1 MNTKI
6 LVFNTVTANGADVQT
21 SSSMVTLTGAADGGS
36 VTFNQKM
43 LVAYAGRQ
51 VRVAGTNQVST
62 FTITAA
68 NNASYAIVIEATNKI
83 TGSPQNFPYAYV
95 SDASATTAEICNAFV
110 AAINADNR
118 ISVTASNVGDV
129 LTLTGET
136 PYFTFN
142 GYNAN
147 PNGTTVV
154 YAVTTPGVVGKWSG
168 TLINNTNFASSD
180 IVAANN
186 YTAFIFTHE
195 NRIPRDADDLKR
207 EVQQVVVFVN
217 EAATDYASL
226 AGPLGTLTAALTGY
240 ATTWSAAAGTG
251 SSVTNGVLTLG
262 GADVFY
268 GNSDTNV
275 GLIAGDYI
283 LIGSVGYQLG
293 SILTGTT
300 AETATTPNDAATAT
314 TRYIQYRKF

>member
-1 MNTKI
+1 MKTQI

-21 SSSMVTLTGAADGGS
+21 SSSMVTLSGAADGSS
-36 VTFNQKM
+36 VTFNQKL

-51 VRVAGTNQVST
+51 VRVAGTAQVST

-68 NNASYAIVIEATNKI
+68 NNTNYAIVIEATNKF
-83 TGSPQNFPYAYV
+83 TGSPQNFPYTYT

-110 AAINADNR
+110 AAINADPR
-118 ISVTASNVGDV
+118 ISVVASNAGDV

-147 PNGTTVV
+147 PNGSTIV

-168 TLINNTNFASSD
+168 TLINNTNFASPD

-186 YTAFIFTHE
+186 YTAFIFIAEKRT
-195 NRIPRDADDLKR
+195 PRDADSLKD
-207 EVQQVVVFVN
+207 ETQQIVVFVN

-226 AGPLGTLTAALTGY
+226 AGPLGTLTTALNGY
-240 ATTWSAAAGTG
+240 ATTWSAAAATG
-251 SSVTNGVLTLG
+251 STVTNGVLTLG
-262 GADVFY
+262 GTDVFY
-268 GNSDTNV
+268 GNADVNV

-283 LIGSVGYQLG
+283 LIGAVGYQLG
-293 SILTGTT
+293 SILSATT
-300 AETATTPNDAATAT
+300 AETATIPNDATIAT